1 MIPDDQSFLAPR
13 RYMREPIKEIFEAA
27 EILDRATDAHLSGNY
42 TLAEALIKSADLPTV
57 RAFTESLWGAK
68 KANPDQWKYRRFRG
82 IAGSPPFIR
91 SSDKAKPTEG
101 QKTCLVARDGCYC
114 RFCGMPLIRVKVIE
128 KFRSLYPDAAYWEG
142 NKNQKQHAAFQCM
155 WLQYDHVLPHSRGGA
170 TSLENLV
177 VTCAPCNYGRSQW
190 TLEEVGLLD
199 PREFPRKSGS
209 WDGLERILSSKT
221 AKPQS

>member
-91 SSDKAKPTEG
+91 SS
-101 QKTCLVARDGCYC
+101 
-114 RFCGMPLIRVKVIE
+114 
-128 KFRSLYPDAAYWEG
+128 
-142 NKNQKQHAAFQCM
+142 
-155 WLQYDHVLPHSRGGA
+155 
-170 TSLENLV
+170 
-177 VTCAPCNYGRSQW
+177 
-190 TLEEVGLLD
+190 
-199 PREFPRKSGS
+199 
-209 WDGLERILSSKT
+209 
-221 AKPQS
+221 